1 MLPGD
6 DTGDAATTGAA
17 PPPPTDAV
25 DADAV
30 DGASPTRCSPSVAP
44 TLAPPSA
51 STPATTVAAAPPAAS
66 EDAFA
71 GGWFDDSAAWPQ
83 IIVWGLLLAAITI
96 GGYLL
101 AKRQRRI
108 WLGVLVSFVPFV
120 VVLYFW
126 FENVNRLL
134 PPGI

>member
-6 DTGDAATTGAA
+6 DTGGAATTIAA
-17 PPPPTDAV
+17 PAPTDATSAPTSSTGV
-25 DADAV
+25 ADTAPAAV
-30 DGASPTRCSPSVAP
+30 SP

-51 STPATTVAAAPPAAS
+51 STPATTVAAPPTAS

-101 AKRQRRI
+101 AKRQRRV